1 MMRFGQH
8 RRRML
13 IVLGVVALTGVI
25 TAALGFVM
33 LKTTYLSSSTQANSD
48 LTFPAD
54 GFINTSSDHQY
65 DRALRSSLRFFQER
79 TQIRLGL
86 ILQDHLPTGLSIEQ
100 QAVQRFATL
109 GSAKQAALLL
119 IWSEQEH
126 LFKIEVSY
134 QLEGVFP
141 DALCRR
147 LEQAARTFMLSS
159 APFAKRDFL
168 TEVIV
173 TMGIDYLDF
182 QKSGQV
188 HAMAIPSLSPLA
200 SMSQHFSGGAGIVG
214 RNYAATL
221 EQVQAAVPALSAE
234 LEHSMQPDQSL
245 DLVLQRYF
253 DSLRLGIGSPRLP
266 LLSEGSQFFRMNKP
280 HTAAYLQRM
289 YRYYQKSMPYQIQ
302 QKEDLAVVKFPL
314 NSPVQPIL
322 MRKNAEGLWL
332 IDEAKAWAYFH
343 LYEDG
348 SSHPKFDSGP
358 FAFAWRDQASVYY
371 DRIVPPKLNGHAD
384 HASDASSNIKQGLQA
399 AEARIQQHPQDAQA
413 YQDLAE
419 ILQFDMYWIQA
430 AAEMYEKALSLAPQK
445 SELHWR
451 LIDIYANTTDI
462 DAEEKH
468 YLALLKSTPD
478 DALLKHYYAWF
489 KKNYE

>member
-1 MMRFGQH
+1 MMRLGS
-8 RRRML
+8 RRRL
-13 IVLGVVALTGVI
+13 APVVLGIAAFAVVV
-25 TAALGFVM
+25 TAALGFVV
-33 LKTTYLSSSTQANSD
+33 LKTTYLSSATQANSD
-48 LTFPAD
+48 FRFPAD

-86 ILQDHLPTGLSIEQ
+86 ILQDHLPTGMTIEQ
-100 QAVQRFATL
+100 QAAQRFATL

-141 DALCRR
+141 DVLCRR

-168 TEVIV
+168 TEIIV

-188 HAMAIPSLSPLA
+188 HEMAIPSLSPLA
-200 SMSQHFSGGAGIVG
+200 AMSQHFSGGAGIVG
-214 RNYAATL
+214 RDYTASL
-221 EQVQAAVPALSAE
+221 EQVQAVVPALSAE
-234 LEHSMQPDQSL
+234 LEHSMQPDLSPNV
-245 DLVLQRYF
+245 VLQRYL

-266 LLSEGSQFFRMNKP
+266 LLGEGSQFFRMNKP

-289 YRYYQKSMPYQIQ
+289 YRYYQKSMPYQILQ
-302 QKEDLAVVKFPL
+302 NEDWAVVKFPIG
-314 NSPVQPIL
+314 SPVQPIL
-322 MRKNAEGLWL
+322 MRKNAAGVWL
-332 IDEAKAWAYFH
+332 VDEAKAWAYFH

-348 SSHPKFDSGP
+348 SSHAKFDSGP
-358 FAFAWRDQASVYY
+358 FAFAWRDQSSVYY
-371 DRIVPPKLNGHAD
+371 DRIVPPNLYD
-384 HASDASSNIKQGLQA
+384 HVSNTASIMQRLQA
-399 AEARIQQHPQDAQA
+399 AEARIKQHPQDAQA
-413 YQDLAE
+413 YQDVAE

-430 AAEMYEKALSLAPQK
+430 AATMYEKALSLAPQK
-445 SELHWR
+445 NELHWR

-468 YLALLKSTPD
+468 YLALLKNTPD

-489 KKNYE
+489 KKNYG

>member
-1 MMRFGQH
+1 MMRLGS
-8 RRRML
+8 RRRL
-13 IVLGVVALTGVI
+13 APVVLGIAALAIVL
-25 TAALGFVM
+25 TAALGFVV
-33 LKTTYLSSSTQANSD
+33 LKTTYSSSPTQANSD
-48 LTFPAD
+48 FRFPAD
-54 GFINTSSDHQY
+54 GFINTSNDHQY
-65 DRALRSSLRFFQER
+65 DKALRSSLRFFQER
-79 TQIRLGL
+79 TRIRLGL
-86 ILQDHLPTGLSIEQ
+86 ILQDHLPTGMTIEQ
-100 QAVQRFATL
+100 QAAQRFATL

-141 DALCRR
+141 DVLCRR

-168 TEVIV
+168 TEIIV

-188 HAMAIPSLSPLA
+188 HEMAIPSLSPLA

-214 RNYAATL
+214 RDYAASL

-234 LEHSMQPDQSL
+234 LEHSMQPDPSL
-245 DLVLQRYF
+245 NVVLQRYL

-289 YRYYQKSMPYQIQ
+289 HRYYQKSMPYQIL
-302 QKEDLAVVKFPL
+302 QKEDWAVVKFPIG
-314 NSPVQPIL
+314 SPVQPIL
-322 MRKNAEGLWL
+322 MRKNAAGVWL
-332 IDEAKAWAYFH
+332 VDEAKAWAYFH

-348 SSHPKFDSGP
+348 SSHAKFDSGP
-358 FAFAWRDQASVYY
+358 FAFAWRDQSSVYY
-371 DRIVPPKLNGHAD
+371 DRIVPPNLHD
-384 HASDASSNIKQGLQA
+384 HVSNTTTIMQRLQA
-399 AEARIQQHPQDAQA
+399 AETRIKQHPQDAQA
-413 YQDLAE
+413 YQDVAE

-430 AAEMYEKALSLAPQK
+430 AATMYEKALLLAPEK
-445 SELHWR
+445 NELHWR

-478 DALLKHYYAWF
+478 DALLKDYYAWF
-489 KKNYE
+489 KKNYG

>member
-1 MMRFGQH
+1 MIRSGQY
-8 RRRML
+8 RLRML
-13 IVLGVVALTGVI
+13 IVLGVVALIGVL

-33 LKTTYLSSSTQANSD
+33 LKTTYLSSSTQANSGS
-48 LTFPAD
+48 TFPAD
-54 GFINTSSDHQY
+54 GLINTSSDHQY

-100 QAVQRFATL
+100 QAAQRFATL

-168 TEVIV
+168 TEIIV

-188 HAMAIPSLSPLA
+188 HDMAIPSLSPLA

-214 RNYAATL
+214 RHYAATL

-234 LEHSMQPDQSL
+234 FEHSMQPDQSL
-245 DLVLQRYF
+245 NVVLQRYL

-289 YRYYQKSMPYQIQ
+289 YRYYQKSMPYQIL
-302 QKEDLAVVKFPL
+302 QKEDLAVVKFPI

-322 MRKNAEGLWL
+322 MRKNADGLWL

-358 FAFAWRDQASVYY
+358 FAFARRDQTSVYY
-371 DRIVPPKLNGHAD
+371 DRIVPPKLN
-384 HASDASSNIKQGLQA
+384 SDASSANSTVKHRLQA

-445 SELHWR
+445 NELHWR

-468 YLALLKSTPD
+468 YLALLKNTPE

-489 KKNYE
+489 KKNYG